1 MATKKPG
8 SRKKT
13 SGAPARKSGNG
24 EGWGGPARG
33 AHEAKPAYQFER
45 TPGPGRGHFTIA
57 GEQRHE
63 REARIAEE
71 MRELLYGFATDD
83 ERADAIRL
91 QASTKLSDRIEGLPV
106 QKLVTQQADV
116 LSRMTDQ
123 ELEQAAAET
132 RRRLAAADAA
142 KEPDARGD

>member
-71 MRELLYGFATDD
+71 MRELLYGFATDN
-83 ERADAIRL
+83 EREDNIRL
-91 QASTKLSDRIEGLPV
+91 QASTKLMDRIEGLPV
-106 QKLVTQQADV
+106 QKLVTQQADA
-116 LSRMTDQ
+116 LTRMTD
-123 ELEQAAAET
+123 EQLSDAAAET
-132 RRRLAAADAA
+132 ERRLATLETLKAND
-142 KEPDARGD
+142 GDL